1 MCSALRRCTL
11 SHLGHSHTRHSHLV
25 HPIFVPRHALC
36 TPQIDPSGDGE
47 VDEGEFVEAIILA
60 VVKAQNGPAPDD
72 LATAGTAEEL
82 PADHSQPKFK
92 PPPPLILPKLDV
104 EEPLTADG
112 PADAAPAARACNG
125 SAHVT
130 EAGCASEPPPHPAS
144 EPPPSAEAERPPSA
158 RATSTKDVCA
168 ACARTLP
175 SGLRFCL
182 FCGDKLAQPEVRSVP
197 TRVCQRVP
205 TRSPPT
211 PAARRPPGALSADF
225 ARRAHSRASP
235 PARARQARRI
245 RCGAVQAVVSAPPT
259 PPVTVAGGGGPPPL
273 SQRRNANAG
282 RRWPGCCSPVC

>member
-1 MCSALRRCTL
+1 
-11 SHLGHSHTRHSHLV
+11 
-25 HPIFVPRHALC
+25 VPRHALC

-47 VDEGEFVEAIILA
+47 VDEGEFVEAIMLA
-60 VVKAQNGPAPDD
+60 VVKAQHGHAPADP
-72 LATAGTAEEL
+72 ATAGAAEEL

-130 EAGCASEPPPHPAS
+130 EAGCASEPPP
-144 EPPPSAEAERPPSA
+144 SAEAERAPSA
-158 RATSTKDVCA
+158 RATSMKDVCA

-197 TRVCQRVP
+197 TRVCQHVP

-225 ARRAHSRASP
+225 ARRAHSRASQLSGAG
-235 PARARQARRI
+235 PAGSTNPLRG
-245 RCGAVQAVVSAPPT
+245 C
-259 PPVTVAGGGGPPPL
+259 AGFG
-273 SQRRNANAG
+273 
-282 RRWPGCCSPVC
+282 